1 MTDNYS
7 HNTDTTSSTA
17 GDPHERTREPIPVDE
32 VHRLLANERRRDAL
46 TYLVRRPAEA
56 VPVEDVVD
64 FVAEREE
71 PKPGPG
77 TARERI
83 ATDIHHVHV
92 PKLADAEVVRFDPV
106 AGTVR
111 YVASERVE
119 QFLSIDEGNGEQ

>member
-1 MTDNYS
+1 MTDDYS
-7 HNTDTTSSTA
+7 HTTDTFQSTA
-17 GDPHERTREPIPVDE
+17 SGPHERTRSRVPVDE
-32 VHRLLANERRRDAL
+32 VHRLLASERRRDVL
-46 TYLVRRPAEA
+46 TYLVTRSADV

-64 FVAEREE
+64 FVADREE

-77 TARERI
+77 TARQRI

-92 PKLADAEVVRFDPV
+92 PKLADADVVRFDPV

-119 QFLSIDEGNGEQ
+119 QFLPTDDDIGV